1 MFIFRSF
8 TLTPSLVSSLLYIII
23 FSFLSSSPCLSN
35 ISTYEYIYIIYII
48 SLFLMQTVIPYT
60 LPCTWLPPLLG
71 TFFET
76 KPYWSL
82 LLTGAHSILCLLPGP
97 VAPRSKLC
105 EEGVHGAG
113 WPCPFH
119 RLRQCQCRPGCRRG
133 HGLQIQ
139 ELWTGESRSI
149 FLGCVLY
156 KDPTPSLTSW
166 EKGHFW
172 VPSFFVRVLFH
183 RMFSECPLFV
193 WDSARLRG

>member
-1 MFIFRSF
+1 MNI
-8 TLTPSLVSSLLYIII
+8 YI
-23 FSFLSSSPCLSN
+23 
-35 ISTYEYIYIIYII
+35 YYIIYII
-48 SLFLMQTVIPYT
+48 SPVSYANCHPVYTTVYLASSSI
-60 LPCTWLPPLLG
+60 G
-71 TFFET
+71 DFFET

-82 LLTGAHSILCLLPGP
+82 LLIGAHSILCLLPGP

-119 RLRQCQCRPGCRRG
+119 RLRQCQRGPGCRRG

-193 WDSARLRG
+193 WDSARLRGYEGK